1 VTAVPICGRLKGM
14 QIEKRTGTD
23 DTSVKVQKRVETFF
37 SRLLVVGWVL
47 LAGYIVGFLLA
58 LMVVAAIVVW
68 AFRVLFR

>member
-1 VTAVPICGRLKGM
+1 MTAVPICGRLKAM

-23 DTSVKVQKRVETFF
+23 DTSVKIQKRVETFF

>member
-1 VTAVPICGRLKGM
+1 M

>member
-1 VTAVPICGRLKGM
+1 M

-37 SRLLVVGWVL
+37 SKLLVVGWVL